1 MQTGPTVALIV
12 AAGTGIRSGSS
23 LPKQYAPIAGRAMI
37 AHAHAALDG
46 HPGIDHVLV
55 VIGEDRRPCS
65 APQSARS
72 RS

>member
-12 AAGTGIRSGSS
+12 AAGTGVRSGSS

-46 HPGIDHVLV
+46 WA
-55 VIGEDRRPCS
+55 RRK
-65 APQSARS
+65 AGLRAERATYG
-72 RS
+72 